1 VAATSVATR
10 VAEEVGTV
18 LGDEVGYA
26 IRFEDLSSPT
36 RTRIKYMTDGMLFR
50 ETMVDPLLSKY
61 SVIMVRPTIN
71 FVQTSMLDGSW
82 LQIDEAH
89 ERGAYTDLLLGL
101 LKKVM
106 KKRPELRII
115 ISSATIDAEDFM
127 EYFNTNAGGEDRSK
141 DDAVSKSPHSLISSC
156 GKFWQVVVSLEG
168 RMFPVEVCYLKEPV
182 SDYCEAA
189 VETVFNI
196 HMKEPN
202 GDILVFLTGREEI
215 DNVLQQV
222 ADRAQRYVPHRF
234 WNMLTCSLPGAAP
247 KILPLP
253 LYASLPPEEQALIF
267 DSAPRDTRK
276 IIFAT
281 NIAEASVTIDGIK
294 YVVDCGFV
302 KVSCAFQSVQLMI
315 DQNLQSAH
323 SHGRPLRHSLFISIS
338 KSTSRSSRPY
348 IRRQMFPP
356 LPLKPPSYPKHVF
369 ANANNDPTRTHSIRC
384 IHVPTPTQSFR
395 DR

>member
-61 SVIMVRPTIN
+61 SVIMVCPHIILIR
-71 FVQTSMLDGSW
+71 TSLFDGSW

-127 EYFNTNAGGEDRSK
+127 EYFNTNAGGEDRTK
-141 DDAVSKSPHSLISSC
+141 DDAVSESPHSLRSSC
-156 GKFWQVVVSLEG
+156 PKFWQVVVSLEG

-222 ADRAQRYVPHRF
+222 ADRAQRYV
-234 WNMLTCSLPGAAP
+234 
-247 KILPLP
+247 
-253 LYASLPPEEQALIF
+253 
-267 DSAPRDTRK
+267 
-276 IIFAT
+276 
-281 NIAEASVTIDGIK
+281 
-294 YVVDCGFV
+294 
-302 KVSCAFQSVQLMI
+302 
-315 DQNLQSAH
+315 
-323 SHGRPLRHSLFISIS
+323 
-338 KSTSRSSRPY
+338 
-348 IRRQMFPP
+348 
-356 LPLKPPSYPKHVF
+356 
-369 ANANNDPTRTHSIRC
+369 
-384 IHVPTPTQSFR
+384 QSF
-395 DR
+395 